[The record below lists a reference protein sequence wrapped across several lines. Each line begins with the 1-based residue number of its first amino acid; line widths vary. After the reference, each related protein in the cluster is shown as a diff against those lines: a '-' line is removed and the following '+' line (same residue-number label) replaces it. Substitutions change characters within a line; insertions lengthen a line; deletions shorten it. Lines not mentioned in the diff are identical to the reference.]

1 MIKSVFL
8 PFGGDAEGDI
18 TFESP
23 EKMADLHSSADT
35 HDGVEMVGHGH
46 GDKRRPATLLFQATD
61 CFHHEPPAPSIIKMA
76 CSSVLMA
83 KGDEDGVAV
92 AGPRRASM
100 GERFSYAVV
109 HPDEGGLLGGA
120 VEAGNYSGTG

>member
-23 EKMADLHSSADT
+23 EKMADLHASAYA

-46 GDKRRPATLLFQATD
+46 GDKRRPATLRFQATN
-61 CFHHEPPAPSIIKMA
+61 CFHHESPATRSIKMTY
-76 CSSVLMA
+76 SSVLMA
-83 KGDEDGVAV
+83 KGDENRVCI
-92 AGPRRASM
+92 AGPGGASM
-100 GERFSYAVV
+100 GE
-109 HPDEGGLLGGA
+109 
-120 VEAGNYSGTG
+120 

>member
-23 EKMADLHSSADT
+23 EKMTDLHASAYP

-46 GDKRRPATLLFQATD
+46 DDKRRPATLLFQARRRFED
-61 CFHHEPPAPSIIKMA
+61 DAPATGIIEMTY
-76 CSSVLMA
+76 SSVRMA
-83 KGDEDGVAV
+83 KGDEDGVGV
-92 AGPRRASM
+92 AGP
-100 GERFSYAVV
+100 
-109 HPDEGGLLGGA
+109 
-120 VEAGNYSGTG
+120 

>member
-23 EKMADLHSSADT
+23 EKMADLHASADA

-46 GDKRRPATLLFQATD
+46 GDKRRPATLLFQASD
-61 CFHHEPPAPSIIKMA
+61 CFQYESPAASIIKMA
-76 CSSVLMA
+76 CSSVFMA
-83 KGDEDGVAV
+83 KGDEDGVGIAC
-92 AGPRRASM
+92 P
-100 GERFSYAVV
+100 
-109 HPDEGGLLGGA
+109 GGA
-120 VEAGNYSGTG
+120 RVGE